1 VKTRFLSLTY
11 SALCWLQAAAGRAS
25 IACRKRLDR
34 ALLQD
39 LQDNRARR
47 ARRPFLPPSPP
58 WWGLILLATFGTVA
72 GWLFFVFMLSL

>member
-1 VKTRFLSLTY
+1 MKTRILSLTY
-11 SALCWLQAAAGRAS
+11 STLCWLQAAAGRAS

-47 ARRPFLPPSPP
+47 ARRSSLPPSPP
-58 WWGLILLATFGTVA
+58 WWGLLLLATLGTLA
-72 GWLFFVFMLSL
+72 GWAFFVIMLSF